1 MNIKSFL
8 VFIGVLSIINANA
21 QSSIESPYP
30 QDYFRNPLDIPI
42 ILAGNFGEC
51 RPNHFHSGLDIKTQG
66 KENLAV
72 HAAADGEIVRIRMQK
87 GGFGHALYLR
97 HPEGYTTVYAHLNN
111 FKADVQTYMKAA
123 QYRNKKWTV
132 DLYPKAGTFKVKKG
146 DIIAWSG
153 NTGSSTAPHLHFE
166 IRDSRTEHPLN
177 PMLFGFDIKDNI
189 APVPTKVV
197 VYDMDNSIYEQTPS
211 FNRLLKKGSI
221 YTTNDIITTT
231 APFIGIG
238 IKTND
243 YMNDS
248 RNTLT
253 FYTAELFM
261 DSTLQCKITLDDIG
275 YDITRYMNA
284 YLDYKTKKKGGGY
297 IQLFFKL
304 PGNKLNTIYTMNK
317 NDGVITINDST
328 VHDMQVKL
336 TDPKGNVSHVAFKIR
351 YSGAVSELEHECQE
365 SFNASSDNKFNHPN
379 VKFYLPQGAIYDN
392 ICFQFNEKEDSN
404 SYSSRYQIHYPYI
417 PLHKYF
423 KLFIKPNKPIPFE
436 LRNKIAIIYNGDGK
450 DEGEKA
456 EFENGW
462 YTTSTR
468 MFGEYRLVADN
479 TPPSIIP
486 LQKEGAVL
494 TNYSKIRFKATDAI
508 TSVKQFIAKLDG
520 EWICFEQKDN
530 VFFYI
535 FDEHC
540 PKGKHKL
547 TVTAIDDN
555 GNSKTITYNFTK

>member
-8 VFIGVLSIINANA
+8 VVIGLLLVLGANA
-21 QSSIESPYP
+21 QSKIESPYP

-66 KENLAV
+66 KENLRV

-97 HPEGYTTVYAHLNN
+97 HPAGYTTVYAHLNN
-111 FKADVQTYMKAA
+111 FRADVQAYMKAA

-146 DIIAWSG
+146 DVIAWSG

-177 PMLFGFDIKDNI
+177 PMLFGFEIKDNI

-197 VYDMDNSIYEQTPS
+197 VYDMDKSIYEQTPN
-211 FNRLLKKGSI
+211 FNRLLKKGNV
-221 YTTNDIITTT
+221 YTTNETITSS
-231 APFIGIG
+231 APFVGIG
-238 IKTND
+238 LRTND

-253 FYTAELFM
+253 FYTAELYM
-261 DSTLQCKITLDDIG
+261 DSSLQCKITLDDIG

-297 IQLFFKL
+297 VQLFFKL
-304 PGNKLNTIYTMNK
+304 PNNKLKSIYTLNN
-317 NDGVITINDST
+317 NDGVININDDKDHD
-328 VHDMQVKL
+328 VHIKL
-336 TDPKGNVSHVAFKIR
+336 TDPKGNVSHVSFKLR
-351 YSGAVSELEHECQE
+351 YNGTSNEEAITCEED
-365 SFNASSDNKFNHPN
+365 FNASSDNNFKHPN
-379 VKFYLPQGAIYDN
+379 VKFYLPQGAIYDD
-392 ICFQFNEKEDSN
+392 ICFRFVEKEDSN

-423 KLFIKPNKPIPFE
+423 KLYIKPNKPIPFE
-436 LRNKIAIIYNGDGK
+436 LRNKIAVIYNSGGAD
-450 DEGEKA
+450 DGEKA
-456 EFENGW
+456 KYDNGW

-479 TPPSIIP
+479 TPPTIIP
-486 LQKEGAVL
+486 LQKQGAVL

-508 TSVKQFIAKLDG
+508 TSVKRFIAKLDG
-520 EWICFEQKDN
+520 EWICFEQKGN
-530 VFFYI
+530 VFFYT

-540 PKGKHKL
+540 SKGQHEL
-547 TVTAIDDN
+547 EVTAIDDN